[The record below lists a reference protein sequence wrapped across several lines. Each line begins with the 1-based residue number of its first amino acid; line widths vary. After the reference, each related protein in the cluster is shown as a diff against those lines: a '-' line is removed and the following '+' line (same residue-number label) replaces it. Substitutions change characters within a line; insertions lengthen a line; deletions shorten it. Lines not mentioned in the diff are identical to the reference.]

1 MNSFWHNLGFLF
13 SVLAFFVCGSVA
25 RAHDARPAYLEITE
39 TAKERYSV
47 WWRTPTLSGNRLP
60 VVLQMPGS
68 CRNII
73 PPSQRDLNDSTLER
87 RIIDA
92 GTTGLGGQVIRFPG
106 LQGTI
111 ADVLVRVTR
120 LDGTHWT
127 KLIKPVDASFVFTAT
142 PGLFAVAGAYF
153 IHGVDYILGGF
164 DHLLFVFGLLL
175 LVRNGWMLVKTVTAF
190 TLAHSITLALAALG
204 VVHLPGPPVEAAIAL
219 SILLL
224 ATEIARA
231 NRGQPSLTV
240 RWPWVMAFCFGLL
253 HGFGF
258 ASALSQ
264 IGLPQ
269 NDLPLALFTF
279 NLGVEA
285 GQLIF
290 VGTVLGIR
298 ALLMRI
304 KLPRMVFQY
313 ARPVS
318 SYAVG
323 ILAAFWFIER
333 LVAFAP

>member
-1 MNSFWHNLGFLF
+1 MNCSWRNLGFLF
-13 SVLAFFVCGSVA
+13 PMLTFFACGSVA

-39 TAKERYSV
+39 TSKEHYSV
-47 WWRTPTLSGNRLP
+47 LWRTPTLSGNRLP
-60 VVLQMPGS
+60 VVLQIPES

-73 PPSQRDLNDSTLER
+73 PPSLRDLNDSTLER

-92 GTTGLGGQVIRFPG
+92 GPMGLGGQTIRFPG

-127 KLIKPVDASFVFTAT
+127 KLVKPADASFEFTAT

-153 IHGVDYILGGF
+153 VHGVDHILGGF

-240 RWPWVMAFCFGLL
+240 GLPWVMAFCFGLL

-290 VGTVLGIR
+290 VGTVLGLR

-304 KLPRMVFQY
+304 KLPPAVFQY

-323 ILAAFWFIER
+323 ILAAFWFVER
-333 LVAFAP
+333 LVAFVP

>member
-1 MNSFWHNLGFLF
+1 MKILCCHARA
-13 SVLAFFVCGSVA
+13 VFFVLVFLGCTVVA

-39 TAKERYSV
+39 TAKEHYAV
-47 WWRTPTLSGNRLP
+47 LWRTPTLSGNRLP
-60 VVLQMPGS
+60 VALQMPRS
-68 CRNII
+68 CRNVI
-73 PPSQRDLNDSTLER
+73 PPSLRDLNDSTIER

-92 GTTGLGGQVIRFPG
+92 GTTGLSGQIVRFPG

-127 KLIKPVDASFVFTAT
+127 KLVRPADASFEFTAT
-142 PGLFAVAGAYF
+142 PGMFAVAGAYF
-153 IHGVDYILGGF
+153 IHGVEHILGGF
-164 DHLLFVFGLLL
+164 DHLLFVFGLVL

-204 VVHLPGPPVEAAIAL
+204 IVHVPGPPVEAAIAL

-224 ATEIARA
+224 ATEIVRA
-231 NRGQPSLTV
+231 NRGQPSLTAQ
-240 RWPWVMAFCFGLL
+240 WPWVVAFCFGLL

-269 NDLPLALFTF
+269 KDLPLALFTF
-279 NLGVEA
+279 NVGVEA

-290 VGTVLGIR
+290 VGAVLGIR

-304 KLPRMVFQY
+304 KLPELVFRY

-323 ILAAFWFIER
+323 ILAAFWFIQR
-333 LVAFAP
+333 LMSFAA

>member
-1 MNSFWHNLGFLF
+1 MKILSCHGRFVLFALSFFGWT
-13 SVLAFFVCGSVA
+13 AVA

-39 TAKERYSV
+39 TGKERYAV
-47 WWRTPTLSGNRLP
+47 LWRTPTLSGYRLP
-60 VVLQMPGS
+60 VALQMPPS
-68 CRNII
+68 CRNVI
-73 PPSQRDLNDSTLER
+73 PPSKRDLNDSTIER

-92 GTTGLGGQVIRFPG
+92 GTSGLAGQIVRFPG

-127 KLIKPVDASFVFTAT
+127 KLVRPADASFEFTAT
-142 PGLFAVAGAYF
+142 PGIFAVAGAYF
-153 IHGVDYILGGF
+153 IHGVEHILGGF
-164 DHLLFVFGLLL
+164 DHLLFVFGLML

-190 TLAHSITLALAALG
+190 TVAHSITLALASLG
-204 VVHLPGPPVEAAIAL
+204 VVRLPGPPVEAAIAL

-224 ATEIARA
+224 ATEIVRA
-231 NRGQPSLTV
+231 NRGQPSLTAQ
-240 RWPWVMAFCFGLL
+240 WPWVVAFCFGLL

-258 ASALSQ
+258 ASALTQ

-269 NDLPLALFTF
+269 KDLLLALFTF
-279 NLGVEA
+279 NVGVEA

-290 VGTVLGIR
+290 VGVVLGIR
-298 ALLMRI
+298 ASLKRF
-304 KLPRMVFQY
+304 KLPELVFRF

-323 ILAAFWFIER
+323 ILAAFWFIQR
-333 LVAFAP
+333 LMSFAA

>member
-1 MNSFWHNLGFLF
+1 MKRTRLNLEVVLCAFGFL
-13 SVLAFFVCGSVA
+13 ACGPVA
-25 RAHDARPAYLEITE
+25 HAHDARPAYLEITE
-39 TAKERYSV
+39 TARERYSV
-47 WWRTPTLSGNRLP
+47 VWRTPTLSGNRLP
-60 VVLQMPGS
+60 VALQMPRGV
-68 CRNII
+68 RNVI

-92 GTTGLGGQVIRFPG
+92 GAMGLAGQIVRFPG

-111 ADVLVRVTR
+111 ADVLVRVAR

-127 KLIKPVDASFVFTAT
+127 KLVRPADASFEFTAT
-142 PGLFAVAGAYF
+142 PGIFVVAGAYF
-153 IHGVDYILGGF
+153 FHGVEHILGGF

-175 LVRNGWMLVKTVTAF
+175 LVRSGWMLVKTVTAF

-204 VVHLPGPPVEAAIAL
+204 LVHLPGPPVEAAIAL

-224 ATEIARA
+224 ATEIVRA
-231 NRGQPSLTV
+231 NRGQTSLTAQ
-240 RWPWVMAFCFGLL
+240 WPWVVAFCFGLL

-269 NDLPLALFTF
+269 KDLPLALFTF
-279 NLGVEA
+279 NVGVEA

-290 VGTVLGIR
+290 VGAVLGLR

-304 KLPRMVFQY
+304 KLPELAIRF

-323 ILAAFWFIER
+323 ILAAFWFIQR
-333 LVAFAP
+333 LMSFTA

>member
-1 MNSFWHNLGFLF
+1 MKILCCHARFVLFALGFF
-13 SVLAFFVCGSVA
+13 GWTAVA

-39 TAKERYSV
+39 TGKERYSV

-60 VVLQMPGS
+60 VALQMPSS
-68 CRNII
+68 CRNVI
-73 PPSQRDLNDSTLER
+73 PPSKRDLNDSTIER

-92 GTTGLGGQVIRFPG
+92 GTTGLAGQIVRFPG

-111 ADVLVRVTR
+111 ADVLVRVSR

-127 KLIKPVDASFVFTAT
+127 KLVRPADASFEFTAT
-142 PGLFAVAGAYF
+142 PGIFAVAGAYF
-153 IHGVDYILGGF
+153 IHGVEHILGGF
-164 DHLLFVFGLLL
+164 DHLLFVFGLML
-175 LVRNGWMLVKTVTAF
+175 LVRNGWMLLKTVTAF
-190 TLAHSITLALAALG
+190 TLAHSITLALASLG

-224 ATEIARA
+224 ATEIVRA
-231 NRGQPSLTV
+231 NRGQPSLTAQ
-240 RWPWVMAFCFGLL
+240 WPWVVAFCFGLL

-269 NDLPLALFTF
+269 KDLPLALFTF
-279 NLGVEA
+279 NVGVEA

-290 VGTVLGIR
+290 VGVVLGIR
-298 ALLMRI
+298 TLLMRL
-304 KLPRMVFQY
+304 KLPELVFRS

-323 ILAAFWFIER
+323 ILAAFWFIQR
-333 LVAFAP
+333 LMCFAA